1 VRSNISEAKAFQS
14 GIAPL
19 VIVLHQMS
27 IGMPNFVQLRE
38 SKASLYAL
46 PHTDGKPAI
55 DEEAADINNL
65 TTAN

>member
-1 VRSNISEAKAFQS
+1 
-14 GIAPL
+14 
-19 VIVLHQMS
+19 MS

-55 DEEAADINNL
+55 GEEAADINNL